1 VGDKSSVAAYVS
13 SAFTLW
19 LGAVDWNTICMI
31 GGLVIGLAT
40 FGVNWY
46 YKNKNTRLYQESIK
60 AGVRANA
67 PKE

>member
-1 VGDKSSVAAYVS
+1 MGDKSSVAAYLS

-31 GGLVIGLAT
+31 GGLLIGLAT

-46 YKNKNTRLYQESIK
+46 YKQKNTRLYQESLK
-60 AGVRANA
+60 VGVKTHG